1 MKKDYTKLFLGLIIV
16 SIGLSLLFG
25 QLGLESIFGFSF
37 SYLLSIFWPLIII
50 IVGITIWMN
59 SKNSFGLI
67 VSGIGLFFL
76 LNTLFDIDVWGL
88 FWPILLIGVGLLIL
102 FKGSVKSTVD
112 KSSEDYISVNTIFS
126 GTEKKISSK
135 SFEGGSL
142 FVLFGG
148 SEIDLRKAE
157 LSKDGAHIEITA
169 AFGGVTIFVPDDV
182 QVVSEGS
189 ALFGGWESKANASIK
204 QGAPVL
210 RISGS
215 AIFGGVE
222 IK

>member
-16 SIGLSLLFG
+16 SIGLSLLFA

-50 IVGITIWMN
+50 IIGLSIWFG
-59 SKNSFGLI
+59 SRNSFGLI
-67 VSGIGLFFL
+67 VSAIGLFFL
-76 LNTLFDIDVWGL
+76 LNTIFEINVWGL
-88 FWPILLIGVGLLIL
+88 FWPILLIGIGLLIL
-102 FKGSVKSTVD
+102 FKGSVKSTAD
-112 KSSEDYISVNTIFS
+112 KSSEDYVSINSIFS
-126 GTEKKISSK
+126 GSEKKVVSK
-135 SFEGGSL
+135 DFEGGNI

-148 SEIDLRKAE
+148 SDIDLRKAKIH
-157 LSKDGAHIEITA
+157 KDGANLELTVV
-169 AFGGVTIFVPDDV
+169 FGGSTVLVPDGI
-182 QVVSEGS
+182 QVISEGS
-189 ALFGGWESKANASIK
+189 ALFGGWENKANSATN
-204 QGAPVL
+204 QNAPFL